1 MPRMKYILVLH
12 VIHLGTWGAAC
23 CAPTREGERSLQT
36 RADFHIL
43 EKSSEDG
50 AALGADGS
58 GDDHAVRFHT
68 AELSRGEIDDHSD
81 LAANEGLR
89 LVILGDSRA
98 NLANLR
104 ADIHR
109 QLEQFIGASDAL
121 GGLDLANAHLDL
133 GEILDGNL
141 LRRGLCRGP
150 RPAGGSAR
158 SGWRRNGLLSFV
170 FHRFHPLYRFLVIN
184 PWKNSL
190 DCSDSSPRLELSPVQ
205 LVNTLLREDARL
217 TQLFPNLVRSSGK
230 HWMR

>member
-50 AALGADGS
+50 ASLGADGC

-68 AELSRGEIDDHSD
+68 AELARGEIDHDGYFAPD
-81 LAANEGLR
+81 QFFR
-89 LVILGDSRA
+89 LVVLRDSRA

-121 GGLDLANAHLDL
+121 GGLDLANAHLDF
-133 GEILDGNL
+133 GEILDGNFV
-141 LRRGLCRGP
+141 RRGLCRGP
-150 RPAGGSAR
+150 RPAG
-158 SGWRRNGLLSFV
+158 
-170 FHRFHPLYRFLVIN
+170 
-184 PWKNSL
+184 
-190 DCSDSSPRLELSPVQ
+190 
-205 LVNTLLREDARL
+205 
-217 TQLFPNLVRSSGK
+217 
-230 HWMR
+230 